1 MRIFLLFVFLV
12 SGFTALGQRTC
23 ATHDHYKAMLAKD
36 PAIATFEEELEEL
49 ARTFIA
55 KRGAARTSENLEI
68 NIPVVFHVVYNK
80 ASENVPDQNLYEQL
94 EVLNKDFNALNE
106 DIINVPD
113 GFKPY
118 IGSLKLKFV
127 LANRDPE
134 GRVTTG
140 ITRTKT
146 DRGQFSV
153 DSNTIKDPTRGGVAV
168 WNPDEYLN
176 IWVGNIEKD
185 ILGYAAFPVF
195 AGTVIDG
202 VVISYRHI
210 GVTNTERP
218 YHLGRT
224 STHEVGHYLGLKH
237 IWGDEESCSVDD
249 GVSDTPQQF
258 MSSAGAPKFPYY
270 DICTRRGNGIMF
282 MNYMDYSNDT
292 VLNMFSKEQC
302 AKMLATLSGPRQ
314 TLMFSKGYVPDTKK
328 DVAVLDINLPV
339 AQLCQGTFS
348 PAVKVLSRG
357 TDRVSGYIVSYQIN
371 DGDPVIK
378 AVSEGL
384 NLYQTAVVSF
394 DPVYLD
400 SGQHEI
406 KFFISTDGDEVAEN
420 NVLSKIFKVGVANQQ
435 IPVLE
440 GFEKATFLEGGYT
453 IINPDGFNTWKRSA
467 ARQGKEGSYS
477 LVMDNFNYDFLSFG
491 VEFGQ
496 KDDFILPFL
505 DLSSQENASL
515 TFEVA
520 AAQFTDPNTPENGWD
535 TLQVLVSLDCGLSYD
550 VVYNKFNKSLVTA
563 PITEKAFVPKSGQW
577 RKESINL
584 SKYTG
589 QKDVMVVFRNI
600 SYWENNVYIDDIQLT
615 DKAVTG
621 IRNQEFR
628 NDIDLYPNPSNGLV
642 TLKIGN
648 QNNARLKQVI
658 WTNAIGQTVQKQNIS
673 TNTNIL
679 QFNLSKQPKG
689 LYIVQLLFEDG
700 SVGSKK
706 LILE

>member
-12 SGFTALGQRTC
+12 PGFAALGQRTC
-23 ATHDHYKAMLAKD
+23 ATHDHYKALLAKD
-36 PAIATFEEELEEL
+36 PSIATLEEELEEL
-49 ARTFIA
+49 AKTFMA

-80 ASENVPDQNLYEQL
+80 DAENVPDQNLYEQL
-94 EVLNKDFNALNE
+94 EVLNKDFNALNL
-106 DIINVPD
+106 DLVKVPD

-127 LANRDPE
+127 LANRDPQ
-134 GRVTTG
+134 GNVTSG

-146 DRGQFSV
+146 NRTTFSV
-153 DSNTIKDPTRGGVAV
+153 DSNTIKDPARGGVGV

-185 ILGYAAFPVF
+185 ILGYAAFPMF

-210 GVTNTERP
+210 GVTDSEKP
-218 YHLGRT
+218 YNLGRT

-237 IWGDEESCSVDD
+237 IWGDEDNCTNDD
-249 GVSDTPQQF
+249 GITDTPPQYT
-258 MSSAGAPKFPYY
+258 SSGGVPKFPFLDY
-270 DICTRRGNGIMF
+270 CTRRGNGIMF
-282 MNYMDYSNDT
+282 MNYMDYSDDT
-292 VLNMFSKEQC
+292 VLNMFTKEQC
-302 AKMLATLSGPRQ
+302 ARMLATLNGPRQ
-314 TLMFSKGYVPDTKK
+314 TLVFSKGYVPDTKK
-328 DVAVLDINLPV
+328 DVAVLDIDLPI

-348 PAVKVLSRG
+348 PTVKVFSRG
-357 TDRVSGYIVSYQIN
+357 TDRISGYVVSYQIN
-371 DGDPVIK
+371 GGEPVVK
-378 AVSEGL
+378 AIGEGL

-394 DPVYLD
+394 DPIYLD

-406 KFFISTDGDEVAEN
+406 IFLISADGDEVAEN
-420 NVLSKIFKVGVANQQ
+420 NTLSKTFKVGVANQQ

-440 GFEKATFLEGGYT
+440 GFEKATYLEGGYK
-453 IINPDGFNTWKRSA
+453 IVNPDGFNTWKRSA

-477 LVMDNFNYDFLSFG
+477 LVMDNFNYDFYSFG

-496 KDDFILPFL
+496 KDDFVLPFL
-505 DLSSQENASL
+505 DLSAQENASL
-515 TFEVA
+515 TFELA
-520 AAQFTDPNTPENGWD
+520 AAQVTDPNTPENGWD
-535 TLQVLVSLDCGLSYD
+535 SLQVLVSLDCGLSYD

-563 PITEKAFVPKSGQW
+563 PITTKAFVPTASQW
-577 RKESINL
+577 RKESIDL
-584 SKYTG
+584 SKYAG
-589 QKDVMVVFRNI
+589 EKDVLVVFRNI
-600 SYWENNVYIDDIQLT
+600 SYWENNIYIDDIQLT
-615 DKAVTG
+615 NKAVTG

-628 NDIDLYPNPSNGLV
+628 NDIELYPNPSNGLV

-648 QNNARLKQVI
+648 QNNTRLKQVI

-689 LYIVQLLFEDG
+689 MYMVQLLFEDG
-700 SVGSKK
+700 SQGSKK